1 MADISWDLLK
11 EELIRDEGRS
21 ATLYRDSLGY
31 LTGGVGRLLD
41 PRLGGRFRE
50 NEIDL
55 MLSNDVNIAYV
66 QNRGKLWFEAADTDA
81 RRRAFLNMRFQLGN
95 RLDRFENTL
104 AAAARQDWTD
114 VGRRLRQSRWHQETP
129 ERADR
134 IIRML
139 ETGS

>member
-1 MADISWDLLK
+1 MK
-11 EELIRDEGRS
+11 EELARDEGRS
-21 ATLYRDSLGY
+21 ASLYRDSLGY

-55 MLSNDVNIAYV
+55 MLSNDINAAYAR
-66 QNRGKLWFEAADTDA
+66 NRGKPWFESADTDA
-81 RRRAFLNMRFQLGN
+81 RRRAFLNMRFQMGN
-95 RLDRFENTL
+95 RLDHFENTL
-104 AAAARQDWTD
+104 ASAARQDWTD
-114 VGRRLRQSRWHQETP
+114 AGRRLRQSRWYRETP
-129 ERADR
+129 ERAER

>member
-11 EELIRDEGRS
+11 EELSRDEGRS

-55 MLSNDVNIAYV
+55 MLLNDINTAYV
-66 QNRGKLWFEAADTDA
+66 QNRGKPWFEAADTDA
-81 RRRAFLNMRFQLGN
+81 RRRAFLNMRFQLGS
-95 RLDRFENTL
+95 RLEGFRNTL
-104 AAAARQDWTD
+104 AAAEKQNWPE
-114 VGRRLRQSRWHQETP
+114 VGRRLRNSLWYRQTP
-129 ERADR
+129 ERAER

-139 ETGS
+139 EGS